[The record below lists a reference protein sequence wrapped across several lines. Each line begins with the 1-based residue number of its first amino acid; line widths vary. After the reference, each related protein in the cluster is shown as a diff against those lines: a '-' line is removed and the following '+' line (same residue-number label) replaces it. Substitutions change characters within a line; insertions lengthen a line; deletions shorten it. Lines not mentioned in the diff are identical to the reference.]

1 MRSYQKNSSLL
12 LVGIIVIVSA
22 SLVYLFMTGNLLTQL
37 PSVERPT
44 VVQST
49 PVVELSQ
56 ARPVKPCSSKQRDFQ
71 MAVAFPD
78 WGTTAYGESDTKW
91 LTELPHIQTKTA
103 ACWVEMPVLFHQSS
117 LTSTTVTQ
125 GSSTSQLA
133 SFNYGVHLAHALG
146 LHVFVALQLQAAGP
160 QPWSGY
166 IRFSTYAQEQQW
178 FESYWQA
185 IKPYAM
191 AAAQDNV
198 EQFALGTAYGWLE
211 QNAPVSLWN
220 GLIAELSTVFPGTIT
235 YDMNW
240 GSLKTPPPS
249 WMRNAHL
256 KMIGVST
263 YSPLVGTPQRVDPK
277 QIFALWKQTVKRE
290 LDNFSMALGEPIFL
304 SEIGY
309 PNSVDAL
316 YHPWESFSTAP
327 QDPQEQAAA
336 CDAALANIIPD
347 QHILGSFFWGWGN
360 SEDFNLNG
368 LQAATVIHRYYKT
381 LQA

>member
-1 MRSYQKNSSLL
+1 
-12 LVGIIVIVSA
+12 
-22 SLVYLFMTGNLLTQL
+22 
-37 PSVERPT
+37 
-44 VVQST
+44 
-49 PVVELSQ
+49 
-56 ARPVKPCSSKQRDFQ
+56 
-71 MAVAFPD
+71 
-78 WGTTAYGESDTKW
+78 
-91 LTELPHIQTKTA
+91 
-103 ACWVEMPVLFHQSS
+103 
-117 LTSTTVTQ
+117 
-125 GSSTSQLA
+125 
-133 SFNYGVHLAHALG
+133 
-146 LHVFVALQLQAAGP
+146 
-160 QPWSGY
+160 
-166 IRFSTYAQEQQW
+166 
-178 FESYWQA
+178 
-185 IKPYAM
+185 
-191 AAAQDNV
+191 
-198 EQFALGTAYGWLE
+198 
-211 QNAPVSLWN
+211 
-220 GLIAELSTVFPGTIT
+220 
-235 YDMNW
+235 
-240 GSLKTPPPS
+240 
-249 WMRNAHL
+249 MRNAHL